1 MSETAS
7 DQLTSALETAARTE
21 DKVHAYRHLLAQDA
35 RSSAAA
41 ADLNASSS
49 PLFGWPFAVKEVLDV
64 AGIRTSGGSRAYQD
78 RVAAFDATVVARLR
92 AAGCILLGTQIAH
105 ELTCGLDQPPTRNPW
120 DLACYPGG
128 SSAGAGVSVA
138 VGSARFALGTDAA
151 GSVRIPAAM
160 TGTTGLKP
168 TWGLISAHGVMR
180 EASAPSIDHVGIIA
194 RAAEDIAQILPILTN
209 PDPWDAATLQP
220 RPDQSDVTADA
231 DQIAVLGSETLKAL
245 SDTSPL
251 DPDIESAFSQSCDVF
266 RQAGAEIVEVELP
279 TLQRAVD
286 AIVTLFAA
294 ELSCANAQTVT
305 KRRDL
310 FTPTVA
316 DMIETGLA
324 IPADQ
329 LKDAVKIRSS
339 LRDELSAAFGASG
352 AHFLLT
358 PTTPRPAMPL
368 ANFDPTEELGTL
380 IPFTCGF
387 NLTGNPAISVPCG
400 QTAGGLPIGL
410 QIVGRHFMDAAL
422 LDLARSFQQR
432 THWHEL
438 RPPV

>member
-7 DQLTSALETAARTE
+7 DQLTRTLDAVARTE
-21 DKVHAYRHLLAQDA
+21 DKVHAYRHLLGQDA

-41 ADLNASSS
+41 ADVNASAS
-49 PLFGWPFAVKEVLDV
+49 PVFGWPFAVKEVFDV
-64 AGIRTSGGSRAYQD
+64 ANVQTSGGSRAYQD
-78 RVAAFDATVVARLR
+78 RVAAFDATVVGRLK
-92 AAGCILLGTQIAH
+92 AAGCTLLGTQVAH
-105 ELTCGLDQPPTRNPW
+105 ELTCGLDLPPTRNPW
-120 DLACYPGG
+120 DLTCYPGG

-168 TWGLISAHGVMR
+168 TWGLVSSHGVMR

-194 RAAEDIAQILPILTN
+194 RSAEEITKILSVLTS
-209 PDPWDAATLQP
+209 PDPWDAATLQA
-220 RPDQSDVTADA
+220 RPTGHDVIGGADR
-231 DQIAVLGSETLKAL
+231 IAVLGKETLKAL
-245 SDTSPL
+245 SDINPL
-251 DPDIESAFSQSCDVF
+251 DPDIDSAFSQSCDVF
-266 RQAGAEIVEVELP
+266 RQADVEIVEVELP
-279 TLQRAVD
+279 ILPRAVD

-294 ELSCANAQTVT
+294 ELSCANAQTV
-305 KRRDL
+305 KHHRDL
-310 FTPTVA
+310 FAPAVA

-352 AHFLLT
+352 GHFLLT

-387 NLTGNPAISVPCG
+387 NLTGNPAISLPCG
-400 QTAGGLPIGL
+400 QTTGGLPIGL
-410 QIVGRHFMDAAL
+410 QIVGLHFTDENR
-422 LDLARSFQQR
+422 LA
-432 THWHEL
+432 
-438 RPPV
+438 

>member
-7 DQLTSALETAARTE
+7 NQLTSALEAAARTE
-21 DKVHAYRHLLAQDA
+21 DKVHAYRHFLEQDA
-35 RSSAAA
+35 RSSAAG
-41 ADLNASSS
+41 ADVNASTS
-49 PLFGWPFAVKEVLDV
+49 PVFGWPFAVKEVFDV
-64 AGIRTSGGSRAYQD
+64 AGVHTSGGSRAYQD
-78 RVAAFDATVVARLR
+78 RVAAYDATVVARLR

-160 TGTTGLKP
+160 TGTTGFKP
-168 TWGLISAHGVMR
+168 TWGLISSHGVMR

-194 RAAEDIAQILPILTN
+194 RSAEDIAQILPILTN
-209 PDPWDAATLQP
+209 PDPWDAATLQA
-220 RPDQSDVTADA
+220 RPGRSDATGDA
-231 DQIAVLGSETLKAL
+231 DQIAVLGSETRKAL
-245 SDTSPL
+245 SDVTPL
-251 DPDIESAFSQSCDVF
+251 DPDIESAFTRACDVF
-266 RQAGAEIVEVELP
+266 HQAGTEIVDVELP
-279 TLQRAVD
+279 SLPKAVD

-294 ELSCANAQTVT
+294 ELSCANAQTVA
-305 KRRDL
+305 KRRGL
-310 FTPTVA
+310 FAPAVA

-324 IPADQ
+324 IPADR
-329 LKDAVKIRSS
+329 LEEAVKVRSS
-339 LRDELSAAFGASG
+339 LRSELSAAFGSAG
-352 AHFLLT
+352 VHFLLT

-380 IPFTCGF
+380 IPYTCGF

-422 LDLARSFQQR
+422 LDLARAFQQR
-432 THWHEL
+432 TQWHEL

>member
-1 MSETAS
+1 MLETAS
-7 DQLTSALETAARTE
+7 DQLTRALEAAARTE
-21 DKVHAYRHLLAQDA
+21 DKVHAYRHLLEQEA
-35 RSSAAA
+35 RSSAVA

-49 PLFGWPFAVKEVLDV
+49 PVCGWPFAVKEVFDV
-64 AGIRTSGGSRAYQD
+64 AGVQTSGGSRAYQD

-92 AAGCILLGTQIAH
+92 AAGCTLLGTQIAH
-105 ELTCGLDQPPTRNPW
+105 ELTCGLDLPPTRNPW
-120 DLACYPGG
+120 DLECYPGG

-168 TWGLISAHGVMR
+168 TWGLISSHGVMR

-194 RAAEDIAQILPILTN
+194 RSAEEIAQILPVLAD

-220 RPDQSDVTADA
+220 RPGRHDAAGHADR
-231 DQIAVLGSETLKAL
+231 IAVLGNETLNAL
-245 SDTSPL
+245 SDINPL
-251 DPDIESAFSQSCDVF
+251 DADIKSAFLRSCDVF

-279 TLQRAVD
+279 TLPGAVD

-294 ELSCANAQTVT
+294 ELSCANAQAIK

-310 FTPTVA
+310 FAPTVA

-324 IPADQ
+324 IPADR
-329 LKDAVKIRSS
+329 LKDAVDVRLH
-339 LRDELSAAFGASG
+339 LRDELSAAFGSAG
-352 AHFLLT
+352 AQFLLT

-368 ANFDPTEELGTL
+368 AEFDPTAELGTL

-387 NLTGNPAISVPCG
+387 NLTGNPAISLPSG
-400 QTAGGLPIGL
+400 QTKDGLPIGL
-410 QIVGRHFMDAAL
+410 QIVGRHFMEAAL
-422 LDLARSFQQR
+422 LDLASEFQRR